1 VFAADE
7 NLPLDPGPKVP
18 ADPGGRV
25 STLPAADGPGT
36 GVRARSARFPAG
48 FPRQY
53 WLMISGSV
61 ISQAGGSMVWP
72 FMLIYVSGQLHLPL
86 TQVAS
91 LVTIQSVAAIL
102 SSFLAGTI
110 VDRIGRRAAM
120 TASLVGSGVCYLLL
134 RGAGSFAEF
143 AAVMAMLG
151 LSNPLYQI
159 GADAMVADMI
169 PPDDRARAYS
179 VSRIASNAGF
189 GIGPAIGGLLAATSY
204 DLAFIG
210 ASAGFLTYAALLAL
224 FGRETLG
231 SARAGIAS
239 AVATLPSRGYGYVFR
254 DRRYVVFVALTALG
268 LTAPSMY
275 WILLA
280 VYTKT
285 NFGLPEYQVGWL
297 FMTNAAMCVFVQ
309 YFVTRATVR
318 LPSLAVASGGIL
330 VYAVGVGSAAVM
342 SSFPGFWISMV
353 VVSLGELL
361 LVPTAATY
369 IARRAPAD
377 LRGRYVGTYWLAWA
391 CARGVAPILGGALN
405 DGLGPR
411 AIWFG
416 ALALGLASAA
426 GLALLARRGS

>member
-1 VFAADE
+1 MD
-7 NLPLDPGPKVP
+7 GR
-18 ADPGGRV
+18 PGGALPWHAKGTNTRSRV
-25 STLPAADGPGT
+25 SRFLAA
-36 GVRARSARFPAG
+36 
-48 FPRQY
+48 FPRQF

-72 FMLIYVSGQLHLPL
+72 FMLIYVGGQLHMPL
-86 TQVAS
+86 AQVAS
-91 LVTIQSVAAIL
+91 LVTIQGVAAIL

-120 TASLVGSGVCYLLL
+120 TASLFGSGACYLLL
-134 RGAGSFAEF
+134 IGAGSYAEF

-151 LSNPLYQI
+151 LSNPLYQV

-189 GIGPAIGGLLAATSY
+189 GLGPAVGGLLAATSY
-204 DLAFIG
+204 ALAFLG
-210 ASAGFLTYAALLAL
+210 AAAGFLTYAALLL
-224 FGRETLG
+224 FFGRETLG
-231 SARAGIAS
+231 RARTGVAA
-239 AVATLPSRGYGYVFR
+239 AVANLPSRGYGYVFR
-254 DRRYVVFVALTALG
+254 DRRYLVFVVLTAIG
-268 LTAPSMY
+268 LTAPSMF
-275 WILLA
+275 WIRLA

-309 YFVTRATVR
+309 YFVTRATIR

-330 VYAVGVGSAAVM
+330 VYALGVGSVAVM
-342 SSFPGFWISMV
+342 STFPGFWISMV

-377 LRGRYVGTYWLAWA
+377 LRGRYVGTYWLAWG
-391 CARGVAPILGGALN
+391 CARAVAPIIGGALN
-405 DGLGPR
+405 DGLGPA
-411 AIWFG
+411 AIWYG
-416 ALALGLASAA
+416 ALGIGLVSAT
-426 GLALLARRGS
+426 GLALLARRAG

>member
-1 VFAADE
+1 M
-7 NLPLDPGPKVP
+7 
-18 ADPGGRV
+18 
-25 STLPAADGPGT
+25 S
-36 GVRARSARFPAG
+36 RFLAG

-72 FMLIYVSGQLHLPL
+72 FMLIYVGGQLHLPL
-86 TQVAS
+86 AQVAS
-91 LVTIQSVAAIL
+91 LVTIQSVAAIV

-120 TASLVGSGVCYLLL
+120 TVSLLGSGVCYLLL
-134 RGAGSFAEF
+134 IRAGSYAEF

-169 PPDDRARAYS
+169 PLDDRARAYS

-189 GIGPAIGGLLAATSY
+189 GLGPAVGGLLAATSY
-204 DLAFIG
+204 ALAFLG
-210 ASAGFLTYAALLAL
+210 AAAGFFTYAALLLL
-224 FGRETLG
+224 FARETLG
-231 SARAGIAS
+231 SARVGAA
-239 AVATLPSRGYGYVFR
+239 AVANLPSRGYRYVFR
-254 DRRYVVFVALTALG
+254 DRRYLAFVVVTALG
-268 LTAPSMY
+268 LTAPSMF

-309 YFVTRATVR
+309 YFVTRATIR

-330 VYAVGVGSAAVM
+330 VYALGVGSVAMM
-342 SSFPGFWISMV
+342 SSFPGFWVSMV

-377 LRGRYVGTYWLAWA
+377 LRGRYVGTYWLAWG
-391 CARGVAPILGGALN
+391 CARAVAPMIGGALN

-416 ALALGLASAA
+416 ALALGLASAT
-426 GLALLARRGS
+426 GLALLARRPN